1 MCSTYKSWGVKYC
14 KNYNIEFDKILNEIR
29 QILFTENK
37 NCTSIKITLDIL
49 RQALDSGKENK
60 INTLTKQLEKYKKRL
75 NNLTDL
81 LLDDVISKTEYISKK
96 EEFTTK
102 ITSLQSELEKESIQQ
117 TQFIGKEKRLQE
129 IKTFL
134 ETSVSDSSDITDDDI
149 RKFIKR
155 ITVFDEKILVETESG
170 NSYNIDPDNVK
181 LKFMPRNKEYLQK
194 IRANNQEKV

>member
-49 RQALDSGKENK
+49 RQTLDSGKENR
-60 INTLTKQLEKYKKRL
+60 INTLTKQLEKYRKRL

-81 LLDDVISKTEYISKK
+81 LLDDVISKAEYISKK

>member
-49 RQALDSGKENK
+49 RQTLDSGKENR
-60 INTLTKQLEKYKKRL
+60 INTLTKQLEKHRKRL

-81 LLDDVISKTEYISKK
+81 LLDEVISKTEYISKK
-96 EEFTTK
+96 EEFATK
-102 ITSLQSELEKESIQQ
+102 INSLQSELEKESIQQ

-194 IRANNQEKV
+194 IRANN